1 MNNYYQESTVRIRF
15 VYRSYIFISILQQC
29 AAADRAAIIRPQFW
43 GGKGRP
49 QSCGRPKNSRS
60 FSAHQ
65 ALSTM
70 SDAFAPFAVPAASMY
85 WGD

>member
-1 MNNYYQESTVRIRF
+1 MNNCYQESTVRIRF

-29 AAADRAAIIRPQFW
+29 AAAGGATIIRPQFLGW
-43 GGKGRP
+43 KRA
-49 QSCGRPKNSRS
+49 SAILRTPKNSRS

-65 ALSTM
+65 ALSTT
-70 SDAFAPFAVPAASMY
+70 SDAFAPLAAPVASMY